1 MKEIRSHSHVRK
13 KIIIPFGSLILAI
26 LLWIF
31 VVSEKKYNM
40 ILDLPIEARNLSAQM
55 AHKEEVPSYA
65 SIKIRGTG
73 RDLFKSILLKNYA
86 GFKLVI
92 DLEGISEEYEF
103 NLNDY
108 FEKYP
113 RKVVLPLNY
122 NLSFVEV
129 IHPNRIKIS
138 LDEYQV
144 KKVPIISNLYISPS
158 PGYMLVGDIKLK
170 PKMIEIAGPK
180 EEIALIN
187 HVDTAYDTIINITN
201 AYKGNV
207 KIFSKKNLIKYSP
220 SFVEVSLDI
229 QQISERIIADIPVI
243 INDVPEKIRVFP
255 SPQTVSLTV
264 VGGLQRIASLQPDEI
279 NVIISFNDWNSQI
292 QFYEPYVELPS
303 GILNW
308 KDISPKNLEIAVARE
323 IR

>member
-86 GFKLVI
+86 GFKLVL

-103 NLNDY
+103 NLNEY

>member
-1 MKEIRSHSHVRK
+1 
-13 KIIIPFGSLILAI
+13 
-26 LLWIF
+26 
-31 VVSEKKYNM
+31 M

-86 GFKLVI
+86 GFKLVL

-103 NLNDY
+103 NLNEY

-187 HVDTAYDTIINITN
+187 HVDTAYDTISNITN
-201 AYKGNV
+201 AYLGNI

-220 SFVEVSLDI
+220 TFVEVSLDI

-255 SPQTVSLTV
+255 SPQTISLTV

-292 QFYEPYVELPS
+292 QFYEPHVELPS

>member
-86 GFKLVI
+86 GFKLVL

-103 NLNDY
+103 NLNEY

-187 HVDTAYDTIINITN
+187 HVDTAYDTISNITN
-201 AYKGNV
+201 PYKGNI
-207 KIFSKKNLIKYSP
+207 KIFPKKNLIKYSP
-220 SFVEVSLDI
+220 IFVEVSLDI

-243 INDVPEKIRVFP
+243 INDIPEKIRVFP

-264 VGGLQRIASLQPDEI
+264 VGGLQRIASLRPDEI

>member
-86 GFKLVI
+86 GFKLVL

-103 NLNDY
+103 NLNEY

-187 HVDTAYDTIINITN
+187 HVDTAYDTISNITN
-201 AYKGNV
+201 AYKGNI

-220 SFVEVSLDI
+220 TFVEVSLDI

-264 VGGLQRIASLQPDEI
+264 VGGLQRIASLRPDEI

-308 KDISPKNLEIAVARE
+308 KDISPKNLEIAVARK
-323 IR
+323 

>member
-1 MKEIRSHSHVRK
+1 
-13 KIIIPFGSLILAI
+13 
-26 LLWIF
+26 
-31 VVSEKKYNM
+31 M

-86 GFKLVI
+86 GFKLVL

-103 NLNDY
+103 NLNEY

-187 HVDTAYDTIINITN
+187 HVDTAYDTISNITN
-201 AYKGNV
+201 AYLGNV
-207 KIFSKKNLIKYSP
+207 KIFSKKN
-220 SFVEVSLDI
+220 
-229 QQISERIIADIPVI
+229 
-243 INDVPEKIRVFP
+243 
-255 SPQTVSLTV
+255 
-264 VGGLQRIASLQPDEI
+264 
-279 NVIISFNDWNSQI
+279 
-292 QFYEPYVELPS
+292 
-303 GILNW
+303 
-308 KDISPKNLEIAVARE
+308 
-323 IR
+323 

>member
-1 MKEIRSHSHVRK
+1 
-13 KIIIPFGSLILAI
+13 
-26 LLWIF
+26 
-31 VVSEKKYNM
+31 M
-40 ILDLPIEARNLSAQM
+40 ILDLPIEARNLSSQM

-86 GFKLVI
+86 GFKLVL

-103 NLNDY
+103 NLNEY

-170 PKMIEIAGPK
+170 PMMIEIAGPK

-187 HVDTAYDTIINITN
+187 HVDTAYDSIINITN

-279 NVIISFNDWNSQI
+279 NVIISFKDWNSQI

-308 KDISPKNLEIAVARE
+308 KDISPKNVEIAVARE

>member
-1 MKEIRSHSHVRK
+1 
-13 KIIIPFGSLILAI
+13 
-26 LLWIF
+26 
-31 VVSEKKYNM
+31 M

-86 GFKLVI
+86 GFKLVL
-92 DLEGISEEYEF
+92 DLDGISEEYEF
-103 NLNDY
+103 NLNEY

-187 HVDTAYDTIINITN
+187 HVETDYDTISNITN
-201 AYKGNV
+201 AFIGNI
-207 KIFSKKNLIKYSP
+207 KIFSKKNLVKYSP
-220 SFVEVSLDI
+220 TFVEVSLDI
-229 QQISERIIADIPVI
+229 QQISEKIIADIPVI

-264 VGGLQRIASLQPDEI
+264 VGGLQRIASLRPDEI

>member
-1 MKEIRSHSHVRK
+1 
-13 KIIIPFGSLILAI
+13 
-26 LLWIF
+26 
-31 VVSEKKYNM
+31 M

-86 GFKLVI
+86 GFKLVL

-103 NLNDY
+103 NLNEY

-187 HVDTAYDTIINITN
+187 HVDTAYDSIINITN
-201 AYKGNV
+201 AYKRNV

>member
-1 MKEIRSHSHVRK
+1 
-13 KIIIPFGSLILAI
+13 
-26 LLWIF
+26 
-31 VVSEKKYNM
+31 M
-40 ILDLPIEARNLSAQM
+40 ILDLPIEARNLSSQM

-86 GFKLVI
+86 GFKLVL

-103 NLNDY
+103 NLNEY

-170 PKMIEIAGPK
+170 PMMIEIAGPK

-187 HVDTAYDTIINITN
+187 HVDTAYDSIINITN

-308 KDISPKNLEIAVARE
+308 KDISPKNVEIAVARE

>member
-1 MKEIRSHSHVRK
+1 
-13 KIIIPFGSLILAI
+13 
-26 LLWIF
+26 
-31 VVSEKKYNM
+31 M

-187 HVDTAYDTIINITN
+187 HVETAYDTISNITN
-201 AYKGNV
+201 AYKGNI

-308 KDISPKNLEIAVARE
+308 KDISPKNVEIAVARE

>member
-86 GFKLVI
+86 GFKLVL

-103 NLNDY
+103 NLNEY

-187 HVDTAYDTIINITN
+187 HVDTAYDSIINITN

-229 QQISERIIADIPVI
+229 QQISERIIADIPVS

>member
-1 MKEIRSHSHVRK
+1 
-13 KIIIPFGSLILAI
+13 
-26 LLWIF
+26 
-31 VVSEKKYNM
+31 M

-86 GFKLVI
+86 GFKLVL

-103 NLNDY
+103 NLNEY

-220 SFVEVSLDI
+220 IFVEVSLDI

>member
-86 GFKLVI
+86 GFKLVL

-103 NLNDY
+103 NLNEY

-187 HVDTAYDTIINITN
+187 HVDTAYDSIINITN
-201 AYKGNV
+201 AYQGNV

-229 QQISERIIADIPVI
+229 QQISERIIADIPVS

>member
-1 MKEIRSHSHVRK
+1 
-13 KIIIPFGSLILAI
+13 
-26 LLWIF
+26 
-31 VVSEKKYNM
+31 M

-86 GFKLVI
+86 GFKLVL

-187 HVDTAYDTIINITN
+187 HVDTAYDTISNITN
-201 AYKGNV
+201 AYRGNI

-220 SFVEVSLDI
+220 IFVEVSLDI

-243 INDVPEKIRVFP
+243 INDIPEKIRVSHHP
-255 SPQTVSLTV
+255 K
-264 VGGLQRIASLQPDEI
+264 
-279 NVIISFNDWNSQI
+279 
-292 QFYEPYVELPS
+292 QFL
-303 GILNW
+303 
-308 KDISPKNLEIAVARE
+308 
-323 IR
+323 

>member
-1 MKEIRSHSHVRK
+1 
-13 KIIIPFGSLILAI
+13 
-26 LLWIF
+26 
-31 VVSEKKYNM
+31 M
-40 ILDLPIEARNLSAQM
+40 ILDLPIEARNLSSQM

-86 GFKLVI
+86 GFKLVL

-103 NLNDY
+103 NLNEY

-170 PKMIEIAGPK
+170 PMMIEIAGPK

-187 HVDTAYDTIINITN
+187 HVDTAYDSIINITN

-207 KIFSKKNLIKYSP
+207 KIFSKINLIKYSP

-229 QQISERIIADIPVI
+229 QQISERIIADIPVS

>member
-1 MKEIRSHSHVRK
+1 MKEIRSNSHVKK

-31 VVSEKKYNM
+31 VVSEKNYNM
-40 ILDLPIEARNLSAQM
+40 ILDLPIEARNLSSQM

-86 GFKLVI
+86 GFKLVL

-187 HVDTAYDTIINITN
+187 HVDTAYDSIINITN

-229 QQISERIIADIPVI
+229 QQISERIIADIPVS

-264 VGGLQRIASLQPDEI
+264 VGGLQRIASLRPDEI
-279 NVIISFNDWNSQI
+279 NVMISFNDWNSQI

>member
-86 GFKLVI
+86 GFKLVL

-103 NLNDY
+103 NLNEY

-129 IHPNRIKIS
+129 IYPNRIKIS

-187 HVDTAYDTIINITN
+187 HVDTAYDTINNITN
-201 AYKGNV
+201 AYLGNI

-220 SFVEVSLDI
+220 TFVEVSLDI
-229 QQISERIIADIPVI
+229 QQISEKIIADIPVI

-264 VGGLQRIASLQPDEI
+264 VGGLQRIASLRPDEI

>member
-86 GFKLVI
+86 GFKLVL

-103 NLNDY
+103 NLNEY

-229 QQISERIIADIPVI
+229 QQISERIIADIPVS

>member
-86 GFKLVI
+86 GFKLVL

-113 RKVVLPLNY
+113 GK
-122 NLSFVEV
+122 
-129 IHPNRIKIS
+129 
-138 LDEYQV
+138 
-144 KKVPIISNLYISPS
+144 LYC
-158 PGYMLVGDIKLK
+158 L
-170 PKMIEIAGPK
+170 
-180 EEIALIN
+180 
-187 HVDTAYDTIINITN
+187 
-201 AYKGNV
+201 
-207 KIFSKKNLIKYSP
+207 
-220 SFVEVSLDI
+220 
-229 QQISERIIADIPVI
+229 
-243 INDVPEKIRVFP
+243 
-255 SPQTVSLTV
+255 
-264 VGGLQRIASLQPDEI
+264 
-279 NVIISFNDWNSQI
+279 
-292 QFYEPYVELPS
+292 
-303 GILNW
+303 
-308 KDISPKNLEIAVARE
+308 
-323 IR
+323 